1 MKTMPRTVY
10 VKIEEDGD
18 ESYLCAVDDPKDLAA
33 VGEKIRVGVYDL
45 RVTSTLTAKPEL
57 A

>member
-1 MKTMPRTVY
+1 MKAMPKTVY
-10 VKIEEDGD
+10 VKIEEDDG
-18 ESYLCAVDDPKDLAA
+18 ESYLVAVDDPEDLAA